1 MAPTLQKPNL
11 LHQRAQAM
19 KDVRAYFD
27 ALDLIEVDCP
37 ALSMAASIDAHIDPM
52 QVFLTSGQTAY
63 LHTSPEY
70 AMKRLLSLYN
80 THIYSLCH
88 VFRDNEEG
96 DLHSPEFT
104 LIEWYRINLP
114 FETFIEETLDLI
126 RLFLGPNPATTLTYK
141 QAFLKHLNIDPFSA
155 TPSTLAPL
163 ANHPD
168 ATTWDKDTLL
178 QLLFT
183 LHIEPNLQAL
193 TVITDY
199 PATQAALAR
208 LKPDQ
213 TTAERFEIYYK
224 GIELANGFHE
234 LADAAEQRLR
244 LHNENRKRIAL
255 GKEPLS
261 LDEDFLAALE
271 KGLPDC
277 CGVAAGFDRLL
288 MLKLHQQTI
297 HTALPL
303 TSTCEQSDSACRR

>member
-1 MAPTLQKPNL
+1 MAPTLAKPNL
-11 LHQRAQAM
+11 LTLRANAM
-19 KDVRAYFD
+19 KRVRTFFD
-27 ALDLIEVDCP
+27 TLGVVEVDCP
-37 ALSMAASIDAHIDPM
+37 ALSFAASIDAHIDPM
-52 QVFLTSGQTAY
+52 QVTLASGKTGY

-70 AMKRLLSLYN
+70 TMKRLLAHYN
-80 THIYSLCH
+80 TDIYSLCH

-104 LIEWYRINLP
+104 LIEWYRINKPL
-114 FETFIEETLDLI
+114 ETFIEETLDLI
-126 RLFLGPNPATTLTYK
+126 RLFLGPKPATTLTYK
-141 QAFLKHLNIDPFSA
+141 QAFLKHLNLDPFS
-155 TPSTLAPL
+155 TPPTQLAPL

-183 LHIEPNLQAL
+183 LHIEPKLQTL

-208 LKPDQ
+208 IKPDQ

-234 LADAAEQRLR
+234 LADAKEQRRR
-244 LHNENRKRIAL
+244 LHAENKKRIAL
-255 GKEPLS
+255 GKAPLP
-261 LDEDFLAALE
+261 LDEAFLAALE

-288 MLKLHQQTI
+288 MIKLQQQTI
-297 HTALPL
+297 HTTIPL
-303 TSTCEQSDSACRR
+303 TSTCGQSDSVCRR